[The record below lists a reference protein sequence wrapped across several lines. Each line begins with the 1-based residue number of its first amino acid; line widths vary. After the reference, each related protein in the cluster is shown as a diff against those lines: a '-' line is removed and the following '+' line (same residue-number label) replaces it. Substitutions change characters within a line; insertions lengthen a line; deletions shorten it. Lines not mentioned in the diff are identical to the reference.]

1 MQQRSIALILN
12 CLNVGG
18 EKKTLIYALFLHFL
32 RKSCKKGKMIVSHA
46 KIVQTEKKI
55 ERKLIYAKVKTFRNK
70 MASMRAK

>member
-1 MQQRSIALILN
+1 
-12 CLNVGG
+12 
-18 EKKTLIYALFLHFL
+18 
-32 RKSCKKGKMIVSHA
+32 MIVSHA